1 MVKNLRLSYEDHVKG
16 NNVSF
21 PHSFNHYDG
30 STCKCNKTSKYNA
43 YKLGRK
49 KKMLCNDTIVYI
61 KNVKKKLKKTLLISS
76 YSNVAGY
83 KANMQMSI
91 TFLYTS
97 NE

>member
-43 YKLGRK
+43 YRLGRK
-49 KKMLCNDTIVYI
+49 KKMLSDDMIVYI
-61 KNVKKKLKKTLLISS
+61 KNVKKKK
-76 YSNVAGY
+76 
-83 KANMQMSI
+83 
-91 TFLYTS
+91 
-97 NE
+97 